1 MQVIVYLDKE
11 VQRCVDGR
19 ADVIHMDV
27 MDGKFVPNVT
37 FDSGKLAQLRPLTVI
52 PFDTHLM
59 IKEPQKHIKEYAEAG
74 SDIITVHAEECDESI
89 FGEIHDYLHSSAI
102 GAGIAI
108 NPDTELPGWISKFA
122 PTLDQIIVMSV
133 VPGKSG
139 QKYIESSHEKTKSTI
154 EKLHSHG
161 FGGIVEIDGGVNLE
175 NVGECFVDGAR
186 SFVGGG
192 AMVGQSDIR
201 LAIRNFRQA
210 LLEARRSSLI
220 KKANELGGAKLTEKW
235 INLHLGEKHE
245 KLLKL
250 WESSV

>member
-1 MQVIVYLDKE
+1 M
-11 VQRCVDGR
+11 
-19 ADVIHMDV
+19 
-27 MDGKFVPNVT
+27 
-37 FDSGKLAQLRPLTVI
+37 
-52 PFDTHLM
+52 
-59 IKEPQKHIKEYAEAG
+59 
-74 SDIITVHAEECDESI
+74 
-89 FGEIHDYLHSSAI
+89 SSYRTLY
-102 GAGIAI
+102 IA
-108 NPDTELPGWISKFA
+108 
-122 PTLDQIIVMSV
+122 
-133 VPGKSG
+133 
-139 QKYIESSHEKTKSTI
+139 SSHTKHTI

-220 KKANELGGAKLTEKW
+220 KKANELGGAKLAEKW

>member
-1 MQVIVYLDKE
+1 
-11 VQRCVDGR
+11 
-19 ADVIHMDV
+19 MDF
-27 MDGKFVPNVT
+27 KICPNV
-37 FDSGKLAQLRPLTVI
+37 
-52 PFDTHLM
+52 
-59 IKEPQKHIKEYAEAG
+59 
-74 SDIITVHAEECDESI
+74 
-89 FGEIHDYLHSSAI
+89 
-102 GAGIAI
+102 
-108 NPDTELPGWISKFA
+108 
-122 PTLDQIIVMSV
+122 DQIIVMSV

-139 QKYIESSHEKTKSTI
+139 QKYIESSHEKTKHTI